1 MSVAE
6 RPQLRKAKP
15 WRLLASS
22 LFLVAPLTTWAQS
35 NAVTNAGTVSFPEP
49 TFQHISID
57 WPITGD
63 ANNNSVVTV
72 RFREQGSSTWRQ
84 GMPLRRIP
92 AGSTAGFSWAN
103 RHSGSL
109 FGLQPGTSYQI
120 ELQLNDPDGG
130 SFSRQHTVSTRSP
143 MQSFAGGTVR
153 QATPSTLSSVLNA
166 AQPGDTV
173 VLGSGSYAGFNLNR
187 DGTAERPLTIRGASG
202 ASINGEL
209 GLFFRSHVILQ
220 DLLVNGRIRVNGSN
234 DVAIR
239 NSTVNASPTLFNG
252 DTIVCFTRC
261 ERLHIADNVLNGTTQ
276 WNEAALGVNG
286 NNRGEGVVVNGPG
299 HVIER
304 NTVTGFRDGISFM
317 EGSEAVDQYSIDVL
331 DNFIDISA
339 DDAIEADFC
348 AHNCRII
355 GNRAVNSFIAF
366 SSQPSLGGPTYFIRN
381 VAYNVIHVAFK
392 LYRTSYGDV
401 LLHNTVVKNGDA
413 FAAYPGVPI
422 HRLYARNNLFL
433 GGPGGS
439 WNGYSSGSGR
449 VIDLATLVTNGS
461 SSNFNGYGSENGF
474 TGRYGSAQF
483 NSLAEMRSSTSE
495 TQSVQVSRSSVF
507 AASVPYPSNPM
518 TRFSLPDL
526 RLAAGTA
533 AIDSGE
539 PIPNI
544 NDGFSG
550 TAPDLGALERVVATP
565 PPPPPPPP
573 QGHIF
578 GDGFGG

>member
-1 MSVAE
+1 MSSVAPAN
-6 RPQLRKAKP
+6 RPWP
-15 WRLLASS
+15 TLARSVAAV
-22 LFLVAPLTTWAQS
+22 LFALAPLLVSAQS
-35 NAVTNAGTVSFPEP
+35 NAVDSVGTVAFPEP
-49 TFQHISID
+49 TFQHITID

-63 ANNNSVVTV
+63 ANNNSIVSV
-72 RFREQGSSTWRQ
+72 RFRAVGASNWRQ
-84 GMPLRRIP
+84 GMPLRRVP
-92 AGSTAGFSWAN
+92 AGSTSGFSWAN

-109 FGLQPGTSYQI
+109 FGLQPATSYQV
-120 ELQLNDPDGG
+120 ELQLTDPDGG
-130 SFSRQHTVSTRSP
+130 SFNRQHTVSTRSP
-143 MQSFAGGTVR
+143 MQSFASGTVR

-173 VLGSGSYAGFNLNR
+173 VLGAGNYAGFNLNR
-187 DGTAERPLTIRGASG
+187 DGTAERPLTLRAAAA

-209 GLFFRSHVILQ
+209 GLFYRRHVILQ
-220 DLLVNGRIRVNGSN
+220 DLLVNGRIRLNGSS
-234 DVAIR
+234 DVAVR
-239 NSTVNASPTLFNG
+239 NSTVNASATEFNG
-252 DTIVCFTRC
+252 DTIVCFLRC
-261 ERLHIADNVLNGTTQ
+261 ERLHIADNTLNGTTQ

-286 NNRGEGVVVNGPG
+286 NNRGEGVVVTGPG
-299 HVIER
+299 HVVER
-304 NTVTGFRDGISFM
+304 NTVTGFRDGISFL

-331 DNFIDISA
+331 ENFIDISG

-381 VAYNVIHVAFK
+381 VAFNVIHVAFK

-401 LLHNTVVKNGDA
+401 LLHNTVIKNGDA

-439 WNGYSSGSGR
+439 WGGYSSGSGR
-449 VIDLATLVTNGS
+449 VIDLATLVTSGS
-461 SSNFNGYGSENGF
+461 SSNYNGYGSENGF
-474 TGRYGSAQF
+474 TGRYGSTQFSGLAQ
-483 NSLAEMRSSTSE
+483 LRSSTTE
-495 TQSVQVSRSSVF
+495 LQSQQISRATVF

-518 TRFSLPDL
+518 TRYSLPDL
-526 RLAAGTA
+526 RLAAGTS
-533 AIDSGE
+533 AIGSAE

-544 NDGFSG
+544 NDGYAG
-550 TAPDLGALERVVATP
+550 TGPDLGAFELAEATP

-573 QGHIF
+573 GRIF